1 MWLGCFNVKYCGIVQ
16 PEQSYYIMFARN
28 PMVFS
33 SQRRTR
39 ESFQP
44 PRPVFYSLVDWRT
57 AKPPGV
63 ASEAEKRSKIKGGG
77 RFGGGWGGLGNF
89 NSLSVS
95 ISYGE
100 LACWE
105 LALSIQ
111 TDPKLIKTSSI
122 APQPE
127 THPPKP
133 LLV

>member
-1 MWLGCFNVKYCGIVQ
+1 MLLGGFNVKHCGFVL

-63 ASEAEKRSKIKGGG
+63 ASEAEKRSEIKGGG
-77 RFGGGWGGLGNF
+77 LGGVGGG
-89 NSLSVS
+89 VS
-95 ISYGE
+95 G
-100 LACWE
+100 
-105 LALSIQ
+105 
-111 TDPKLIKTSSI
+111 
-122 APQPE
+122 
-127 THPPKP
+127 
-133 LLV
+133 